1 MIHMQ
6 IKISLN
12 SLRYD
17 ASPWLQHKKSR
28 MKSPTIKLT
37 LEYWNSLARPPQLM
51 IRNRMKLIVLDPR
64 ASPPQLTFTP
74 EHSPTQHFLPS
85 LTH

>member
-12 SLRYD
+12 SLFYD
-17 ASPWLQHKKSR
+17 ASPWLRHKKGR

-51 IRNRMKLIVLDPR
+51 IRK
-64 ASPPQLTFTP
+64 PPTVTD
-74 EHSPTQHFLPS
+74 SS
-85 LTH
+85 